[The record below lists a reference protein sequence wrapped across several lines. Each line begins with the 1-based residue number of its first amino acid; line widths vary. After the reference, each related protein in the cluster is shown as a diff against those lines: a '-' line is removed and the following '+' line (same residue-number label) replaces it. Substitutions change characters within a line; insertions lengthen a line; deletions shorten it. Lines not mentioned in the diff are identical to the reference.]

1 MPLPLAIFPAR
12 RKRVKTM
19 RKEPLAIVLIF
30 ASLLVFS
37 VVARGNEPPCRDSV
51 RAEAIGNTIQ
61 VHHDQAQWNCCAKI
75 QFEFAQAQDTLN
87 LFEIETFAVGP
98 CHCLCC
104 FDLMTSITD
113 VAPGTYLVRVLAAE
127 TGELFGEVWVTV
139 EIGQWGGPVLGE
151 PSQSPCGGWPIGVE
165 RDSTW
170 GRIKALYR

>member
-1 MPLPLAIFPAR
+1 
-12 RKRVKTM
+12 M
-19 RKEPLAIVLIF
+19 RKETLAIVLIF

-37 VVARGNEPPCRDSV
+37 VVAQGDEPPCRDTV

-61 VHHDQAQWNCCAKI
+61 VYHDQAQWNCCANI
-75 QFEFAQAQDTLN
+75 EFELAQAQDTLN
-87 LFEIETFAVGP
+87 LFETETFEVGP

-104 FDLMTSITD
+104 FDLMTSIVD

>member
-1 MPLPLAIFPAR
+1 MPLPLALFPAR

-19 RKEPLAIVLIF
+19 RKEPLAIVLIL
-30 ASLLVFS
+30 ASLLLFS
-37 VVARGNEPPCRDSV
+37 VAAQGDEPPCRDSV

-61 VHHDQAQWNCCAKI
+61 VHHDQAQWNCCAEI

-87 LFEIETFAVGP
+87 LLEIESFAVGP
-98 CHCLCC
+98 CLCLCC

-139 EIGQWGGPVLGE
+139 EIGQWNGPVLGE
-151 PSQSPCGGWPIGVE
+151 HSQSPCGGWPISVE
-165 RDSTW
+165 PNSTW